1 MCDIF
6 SREGLNGYKMEEK
19 IYHIIKKQ
27 ELNLDNLYKY
37 LNNNNINIS
46 KKELQEILNNLT
58 KKNKIFRNI
67 DERYEAIKQG
77 QIITNIE
84 INSKGEKYIRDNNYK
99 LIISDTNLHSALPYD
114 TVVVEIINVKE
125 AKVLG
130 ILNRNNNK
138 FVCEVKEK
146 NDKLYLSP
154 FNGNNEFKIILITMH
169 KKKIYFM
176 QIISHT

>member
-58 KKNKIFRNI
+58 KKK
-67 DERYEAIKQG
+67 
-77 QIITNIE
+77 
-84 INSKGEKYIRDNNYK
+84 
-99 LIISDTNLHSALPYD
+99 
-114 TVVVEIINVKE
+114 
-125 AKVLG
+125 
-130 ILNRNNNK
+130 
-138 FVCEVKEK
+138 
-146 NDKLYLSP
+146 
-154 FNGNNEFKIILITMH
+154 
-169 KKKIYFM
+169 
-176 QIISHT
+176 